1 MSDTMPT
8 IKVPTLLIHPTADTE
23 IRRREAQAIY
33 ESSGASRQDVDRD
46 SWGSALPRGLPPRG
60 PEPRRRVVG
69 KEVSVSGTN
78 QTGPARLDA
87 LLAGPG
93 LVVAPGVF
101 DGFSARAVE
110 LSGYSA
116 AYVTG
121 AGGSLSN
128 FGLPDLGL
136 ITQSDM
142 VDQIFR
148 LGEATTL
155 PLIVD
160 GDTGFGSVA
169 NVVRTVRRYERAG
182 AAAIQLEDQ
191 VFPKRCGHLDGKEVL
206 DAEQFAARIA
216 AACDARVDDRFKIIA
231 RTDAIQPLGLDA
243 ALDRANRYAAAGA
256 DLVFVEAP
264 KDLQH
269 VERIASE
276 VTAPKMINMISAS
289 VTPML
294 TFEQLERYGFALA
307 IYPMVTMASAMDGI
321 MRAFR
326 PCVRTKT
333 TDPAH
338 TSRHPS
344 SCSSSS
350 ISPDGETSP
359 SAMSSRTLLAKLWD
373 DHVVAAIDDDT
384 DLIYIDLHL
393 IHKVSSPQAFAGLAQ
408 SDRPVRRPDRTFGIM
423 DHVVPTGSR
432 NEGIPNPVVRRQ
444 LARLAENC
452 SDHRIQLY
460 DLDSPFQGIAHGSRR
475 SKAWSGP
482 A

>member
-1 MSDTMPT
+1 M
-8 IKVPTLLIHPTADTE
+8 
-23 IRRREAQAIY
+23 
-33 ESSGASRQDVDRD
+33 
-46 SWGSALPRGLPPRG
+46 
-60 PEPRRRVVG
+60 
-69 KEVSVSGTN
+69 SGTH
-78 QTGPARLDA
+78 QTGPAQLDA

-121 AGGSLSN
+121 AGSSLSN

-206 DAEQFAARIA
+206 EADQFAARVA

-231 RTDAIQPLGLDA
+231 RTDAIQPLGLEA

-264 KDLQH
+264 KDLLH

-276 VTAPKMINMISAS
+276 VAAPKMINMISAS

-294 TFEQLERYGFALA
+294 TFAQLEQYGFALGDLPLGR
-307 IYPMVTMASAMDGI
+307 YGQRDGGDDG
-321 MRAFR
+321 
-326 PCVRTKT
+326 CV
-333 TDPAH
+333 
-338 TSRHPS
+338 
-344 SCSSSS
+344 
-350 ISPDGETSP
+350 
-359 SAMSSRTLLAKLWD
+359 
-373 DHVVAAIDDDT
+373 
-384 DLIYIDLHL
+384 
-393 IHKVSSPQAFAGLAQ
+393 AG
-408 SDRPVRRPDRTFGIM
+408 PP
-423 DHVVPTGSR
+423 
-432 NEGIPNPVVRRQ
+432 
-444 LARLAENC
+444 
-452 SDHRIQLY
+452 
-460 DLDSPFQGIAHGSRR
+460 
-475 SKAWSGP
+475 
-482 A
+482 

>member
-1 MSDTMPT
+1 
-8 IKVPTLLIHPTADTE
+8 
-23 IRRREAQAIY
+23 
-33 ESSGASRQDVDRD
+33 
-46 SWGSALPRGLPPRG
+46 
-60 PEPRRRVVG
+60 
-69 KEVSVSGTN
+69 VSTTH
-78 QTGPARLDA
+78 QTGAARLDA

-121 AGGSLSN
+121 AGSSLSN

-160 GDTGFGSVA
+160 GDTGFGSIA

-206 DAEQFAARIA
+206 DVEQFEARIA
-216 AACDARVDDRFKIIA
+216 AACDARIDDRFKIIA

-243 ALDRANRYAAAGA
+243 ALVRANRYASAGA

-264 KDLQH
+264 ADLH
-269 VERIASE
+269 MIERIASE
-276 VTAPKMINMISAS
+276 VAAPKMINMISAS

-294 TFEQLERYGFALA
+294 TFDQLERYGFALA
-307 IYPMVTMASAMDGI
+307 IYPMVTMASALNGM
-321 MRAFR
+321 MCALRALREDKDDRF
-326 PCVRTKT
+326 V
-333 TDPAH
+333 AH
-338 TSRHPS
+338 LQTP
-344 SCSSSS
+344 
-350 ISPDGETSP
+350 
-359 SAMSSRTLLAKLWD
+359 
-373 DHVVAAIDDDT
+373 
-384 DLIYIDLHL
+384 
-393 IHKVSSPQAFAGLAQ
+393 
-408 SDRPVRRPDRTFGIM
+408 
-423 DHVVPTGSR
+423 
-432 NEGIPNPVVRRQ
+432 RQ
-444 LARLAENC
+444 LFELFDLAGWRDIAE
-452 SDHRIQLY
+452 R
-460 DLDSPFQGIAHGSRR
+460 DL
-475 SKAWSGP
+475 
-482 A
+482 

>member
-1 MSDTMPT
+1 MRCSP
-8 IKVPTLLIHPTADTE
+8 
-23 IRRREAQAIY
+23 
-33 ESSGASRQDVDRD
+33 
-46 SWGSALPRGLPPRG
+46 
-60 PEPRRRVVG
+60 
-69 KEVSVSGTN
+69 
-78 QTGPARLDA
+78 
-87 LLAGPG
+87 GPG

-121 AGGSLSN
+121 AGSSLSN

-206 DAEQFAARIA
+206 DVRAVRSRASPPPAT
-216 AACDARVDDRFKIIA
+216 RVSTIDSRSS
-231 RTDAIQPLGLDA
+231 P
-243 ALDRANRYAAAGA
+243 
-256 DLVFVEAP
+256 AP
-264 KDLQH
+264 TRSSRSGSTPRWIEPTGTPRPAQISCSWRPRQDLQH

-307 IYPMVTMASAMDGI
+307 IYPDG
-321 MRAFR
+321 
-326 PCVRTKT
+326 
-333 TDPAH
+333 H
-338 TSRHPS
+338 
-344 SCSSSS
+344 
-350 ISPDGETSP
+350 DGECDG
-359 SAMSSRTLLAKLWD
+359 RD
-373 DHVVAAIDDDT
+373 DARVAGPT
-384 DLIYIDLHL
+384 RG
-393 IHKVSSPQAFAGLAQ
+393 P
-408 SDRPVRRPDRTFGIM
+408 RRPIRRTPPDTPELFELFDLAGWRDIADRDI
-423 DHVVPTGSR
+423 
-432 NEGIPNPVVRRQ
+432 
-444 LARLAENC
+444 
-452 SDHRIQLY
+452 
-460 DLDSPFQGIAHGSRR
+460 
-475 SKAWSGP
+475 
-482 A
+482 

>member
-1 MSDTMPT
+1 MS
-8 IKVPTLLIHPTADTE
+8 VN
-23 IRRREAQAIY
+23 Q
-33 ESSGASRQDVDRD
+33 
-46 SWGSALPRGLPPRG
+46 
-60 PEPRRRVVG
+60 
-69 KEVSVSGTN
+69 
-78 QTGPARLDA
+78 QTGPERLDA

-93 LVVAPGVF
+93 LIVAPGVF

-121 AGGSLSN
+121 AGSSLSN

-191 VFPKRCGHLDGKEVL
+191 VFPKRCGHLDGKEVI
-206 DAEQFAARIA
+206 DADQFAARIA

-231 RTDAIQPLGLDA
+231 RTDAIQPYGLDA

-264 KDLQH
+264 VDLRQ

-276 VTAPKMINMISAS
+276 ITAPKMINMISAS
-289 VTPML
+289 VTPTM
-294 TFEQLERYGFALA
+294 TFAELERYGFKLA
-307 IYPMVTMASAMDGI
+307 IYPLVAMTSAMDAM
-321 MRAFR
+321 MRALQALR
-326 PCVRTKT
+326 DDQDDRCV
-333 TDPAH
+333 AH
-338 TSRHPS
+338 LQTPQQLF
-344 SCSSSS
+344 
-350 ISPDGETSP
+350 E
-359 SAMSSRTLLAKLWD
+359 LF
-373 DHVVAAIDDDT
+373 
-384 DLIYIDLHL
+384 DL
-393 IHKVSSPQAFAGLAQ
+393 
-408 SDRPVRRPDRTFGIM
+408 
-423 DHVVPTGSR
+423 TGWK
-432 NEGIPNPVVRRQ
+432 
-444 LARLAENC
+444 
-452 SDHRIQLY
+452 D
-460 DLDSPFQGIAHGSRR
+460 IANRDI
-475 SKAWSGP
+475 
-482 A
+482 